1 MEDSPKNLN
10 DLLDNIRETADG
22 REKVSLDGI
31 MDAVG
36 KRSFGPLLLMAGVFV
51 SAPGIADIP
60 GVPTVVGLFVLII
73 SIQLVFGSDHFW
85 LPGWLLK
92 RELKSRTIDKMTTT
106 KWVRKPAKFIDHL
119 LKERLC
125 SLTGRPAMVIIAV
138 VCVATML
145 IMPLTEVVPLSANV
159 VGASLVAF
167 GLALMANDGLMTLFG
182 FVISAAAIT
191 LAIMGVR

>member
-167 GLALMANDGLMTLFG
+167 GLALMANDGFMTLFG

>member
-10 DLLDNIRETADG
+10 DLLDKIRDTADG
-22 REKVSLDGI
+22 GDRVSLDEI

-36 KRSFGPLLLMAGVFV
+36 RRSFGPLLLLAGVFV

-60 GVPTVVGLFVLII
+60 GVPTVIGLFVLII
-73 SIQLVFGSDHFW
+73 SIQLVFGGDHFW

-92 RELKSRTIDKMTTT
+92 RRIKSKTIEKMTTS
-106 KWVRKPAKFIDHL
+106 KWVRKPAKFVDHL

-125 SLTGRPAMVIIAV
+125 SLTGRPAMVIIAM
-138 VCVATML
+138 VCVLTML
-145 IMPLTEVVPLSANV
+145 VMPLTEVVPLSANV

-167 GLALMANDGLMTLFG
+167 GLALMANDGLMTLLG
-182 FVISAAAIT
+182 FVISAAAVT
-191 LAIMGVR
+191 FAIMGVS